1 MRITAPNLDFIWQN
15 LSFSWTSLG
24 NLTQTRDFDRK
35 KITRDHFERGIFQ
48 LINYTSFLL
57 RAMGASFVHQLDLKT
72 NFLKMLIKHS
82 ASALLSF
89 LCITPFLLL
98 SQAGSGAELN
108 VTRNQLP
115 VALGLY
121 LDHYEDPSRLLT
133 ISDILGNGVAWE
145 RSQES
150 IPTLGFSDSA
160 HWFSINITSDDLA
173 GKELVLSADSPNIDL
188 IQFYIIRGDQSVES
202 YETGDTVPFSRQ
214 KARFRNPVLPFEMS
228 ASGNTTQVF
237 MRVTSQSGMELPL
250 TLSTMQKFALQ
261 EQTKIAFFGGF
272 FVLFILC
279 FCICWI
285 IYFFLRDKQFLGYT
299 MFFGSS
305 LIFFLS
311 LTGMGKVWFWGESV
325 ELSNRLNYIS
335 GAIMIISF
343 CLLGQSLNLENRY
356 RGRALIV
363 LRFIAYSMIPTVLY
377 FIVLPFDQISGSNL
391 QAVMSLGLFV
401 AIIVFIMAGIAAAQG
416 SKVALYL
423 FCTWSLLI
431 IAYVSMLAYKL
442 NIVEKTEPATLI
454 GELLVISA
462 AIMLLFALAEFV
474 RSKNQ
479 EFALVRAETKA
490 KGDFL
495 RNVSREFLTPV
506 HLILANSKRL
516 LNAHPSELDTA
527 THEHMTTV
535 ITQSSHL
542 HHLINDLLEM
552 AEIESDNFEPEFEQV
567 EITQL
572 LNETK
577 EMMMPAALEKRLSF
591 DTDYSSA
598 NLLIQTDK
606 SRLQH
611 VLLNLLTNAIKFT
624 EKGKIEIG
632 YKAVYYQ
639 RKLGIEIFVSDTG
652 IGMSEE
658 FKQKIFQEFAHEDGF
673 SEINPTSTGL
683 GMVIVKR
690 IVEKL
695 GGEIT
700 FESSKGRGSEFFIRL
715 PLRVSKI

>member
-1 MRITAPNLDFIWQN
+1 M
-15 LSFSWTSLG
+15 S
-24 NLTQTRDFDRK
+24 
-35 KITRDHFERGIFQ
+35 
-48 LINYTSFLL
+48 
-57 RAMGASFVHQLDLKT
+57 ASFVHQLDLKT
-72 NFLKMLIKHS
+72 NFLRMLIKHS

-89 LCITPFLLL
+89 LCITPFLLF
-98 SQAGSGAELN
+98 SQAGLGAELN

-115 VALGLY
+115 VVLGLY

-133 ISDILGNGVAWE
+133 ISGILSKNVAWE

-160 HWFSINITSDDLA
+160 HWFNINITSDDLA

-188 IQFYIIRGDQSVES
+188 IQFYIIRDDQPIES
-202 YETGDTVPFSRQ
+202 FETGDTVPFSRQ
-214 KARFRNPVLPFEMS
+214 KASFRIPVLPFKMS

-250 TLSTMQKFALQ
+250 TLSTMQKLALQ
-261 EQTKIAFFGGF
+261 EQTKIALFGGF
-272 FVLFILC
+272 FAFFILC
-279 FCICWI
+279 FCLCWI

-305 LIFFLS
+305 LILFLCF
-311 LTGMGKVWFWGESV
+311 TGMGKVWFWGESA
-325 ELSNRLNYIS
+325 ELSNRLSYIS

-343 CLLGQSLNLENRY
+343 CLLGKSLNLVNRY

-363 LRFIAYSMIPTVLY
+363 LRFITYSMIPTALY
-377 FIVLPFDQISGSNL
+377 FILLPFDQISGSNL
-391 QAVMSLGLFV
+391 QTIMSLGLFV

-416 SKVALYL
+416 SRVALYL

-431 IAYVSMLAYKL
+431 IAYVTMLGYKL

-454 GELLVISA
+454 AELLVISA
-462 AIMLLFALAEFV
+462 AIMLLFALAEFF
-474 RSKNQ
+474 RFKNQ

-516 LNAHPSELDTA
+516 LDAHSSGLDT
-527 THEHMTTV
+527 TTYEHMTTV
-535 ITQSSHL
+535 IKQSSHL
-542 HHLINDLLEM
+542 HHMINDLLEM
-552 AEIESDNFEPEFEQV
+552 AEVESDNFEPEFELV

-591 DTDYSSA
+591 DADYSSA
-598 NLLIQTDK
+598 NLFVQTDK
-606 SRLQH
+606 TRLQH

-658 FKQKIFQEFAHEDGF
+658 FKRKIFQEFAHEDGF

-715 PLRVSKI
+715 PLRVNKL

>member
-1 MRITAPNLDFIWQN
+1 M
-15 LSFSWTSLG
+15 
-24 NLTQTRDFDRK
+24 
-35 KITRDHFERGIFQ
+35 
-48 LINYTSFLL
+48 NYTNALL

-72 NFLKMLIKHS
+72 NFLRMLIKHS

-98 SQAGSGAELN
+98 SQAGLGAELN

-133 ISDILGNGVAWE
+133 ISDILGNGVTWE

-160 HWFSINITSDDLA
+160 HWFNINITSDDLA

-250 TLSTMQKFALQ
+250 TLSTVQELALQ
-261 EQTKIAFFGGF
+261 EQTKIAFFGGL
-272 FVLFILC
+272 FVFFILC

-285 IYFFLRDKQFLGYT
+285 IYFSLRDKQFLGYT

-305 LIFFLS
+305 LIFFLCLS
-311 LTGMGKVWFWGESV
+311 GMGKVWFWGESV

-335 GAIMIISF
+335 GTIMIISF

-363 LRFIAYSMIPTVLY
+363 LRFIAYSMIPTGLY

-391 QAVMSLGLFV
+391 QAVMLLGLFV

-431 IAYVSMLAYKL
+431 IAYVSMLGYKL

-479 EFALVRAETKA
+479 EFALVHAETKA

-516 LNAHPSELDTA
+516 LNAHPLELDTA

-567 EITQL
+567 EITHL

-598 NLLIQTDK
+598 NLLLQTDK

-658 FKQKIFQEFAHEDGF
+658 FKQKIFQEFSHEDGF

-715 PLRVSKI
+715 PLRVSKL